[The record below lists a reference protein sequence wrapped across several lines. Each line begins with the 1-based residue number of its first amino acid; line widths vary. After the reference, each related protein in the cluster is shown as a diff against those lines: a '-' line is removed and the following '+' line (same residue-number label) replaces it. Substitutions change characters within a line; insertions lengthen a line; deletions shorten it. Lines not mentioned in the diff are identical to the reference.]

1 MPRNYWPSGR
11 AALFLAILSPFDWF
25 VFGSFGPISA
35 RFVRLDTPEWRCS
48 TQALSQTNGTR
59 HLAFGCPNVS
69 PMKWSSPVDS
79 QSAAFLGALFS
90 SAWPLRWPL
99 WMSWRY
105 AAHPGHPLRRAIP
118 FHFPGQ
124 HTRMKRWVLFTVFA
138 YIPATAPTDG
148 WWRPILR
155 LVFVLVVL
163 VWVSVLVTMGI
174 RSLKAP
180 WLYSGQIGYLTCSN
194 AAQISVS
201 ATCSPYLSYMN

>member
-79 QSAAFLGALFS
+79 QSAAFLGGALLERLASEMASLDVLEICSSSWPPTSPSHSISFPWPTYPYETMSALHSFCLQSGHCTDWWLMETHSPVSVRLGRLGLGLGPGHNGNSQLKGAVALF
-90 SAWPLRWPL
+90 
-99 WMSWRY
+99 
-105 AAHPGHPLRRAIP
+105 
-118 FHFPGQ
+118 
-124 HTRMKRWVLFTVFA
+124 
-138 YIPATAPTDG
+138 
-148 WWRPILR
+148 RPDWILDM
-155 LVFVLVVL
+155 F
-163 VWVSVLVTMGI
+163 
-174 RSLKAP
+174 
-180 WLYSGQIGYLTCSN
+180 
-194 AAQISVS
+194 
-201 ATCSPYLSYMN
+201 